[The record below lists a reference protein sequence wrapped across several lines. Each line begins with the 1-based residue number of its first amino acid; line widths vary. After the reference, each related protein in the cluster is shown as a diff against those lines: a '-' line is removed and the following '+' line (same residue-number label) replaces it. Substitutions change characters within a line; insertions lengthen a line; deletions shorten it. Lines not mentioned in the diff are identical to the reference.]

1 MSGKIT
7 DSDRQSF
14 DTYAKRIGKANLISN
29 FRQPSLSPQILFRLG
44 QVQGSHGLL
53 LPSLHHL
60 RILNGW
66 YLEHLELFLSPSLR
80 TVEINAMRV
89 DVSLSTILPFLA
101 NLRDVAP
108 GLEALLLG
116 PCELSLQVLNMCLQF
131 KQLKCLELLGVGF
144 SIPDTVLEEIC
155 SLAHLKKFVLQESR
169 LSTWTATDTKP
180 LISESESVTCGLNTL
195 WITATSQLVEKVIN
209 RVNSPNL
216 HELYLTFTEIT
227 NHPIVTSAKKKKK
240 QLPVTPITHIIMRTV
255 VERWEHSLVSLSII
269 AADTGRTESL
279 PDDISLVNS
288 GLKQLEIAG
297 FEIYPLP
304 SGEIHLDRPVDLEIL
319 NLSTTSFPLS
329 RLQQIAVT
337 CPKLRSLR

>member
-14 DTYAKRIGKANLISN
+14 DTYAKRIGKANLISK

-131 KQLKCLELLGVGF
+131 KQLQM
-144 SIPDTVLEEIC
+144 P
-155 SLAHLKKFVLQESR
+155 
-169 LSTWTATDTKP
+169 
-180 LISESESVTCGLNTL
+180 
-195 WITATSQLVEKVIN
+195 
-209 RVNSPNL
+209 
-216 HELYLTFTEIT
+216 
-227 NHPIVTSAKKKKK
+227 
-240 QLPVTPITHIIMRTV
+240 
-255 VERWEHSLVSLSII
+255 
-269 AADTGRTESL
+269 
-279 PDDISLVNS
+279 
-288 GLKQLEIAG
+288 
-297 FEIYPLP
+297 
-304 SGEIHLDRPVDLEIL
+304 
-319 NLSTTSFPLS
+319 
-329 RLQQIAVT
+329 
-337 CPKLRSLR
+337 